1 MYNQLHVHDYQ
12 MKNKSTHMFATINN
26 VTKTKQNQNKTLQ
39 MSNFLAFQDTLN
51 VLQFETNKT

>member
-12 MKNKSTHMFATINN
+12 MKKKSTHMLATINN
-26 VTKTKQNQNKTLQ
+26 ATKTKQNQNKMLQ
-39 MSNFLAFQDTLN
+39 MSNFIAFQDTLN

>member
-1 MYNQLHVHDYQ
+1 
-12 MKNKSTHMFATINN
+12 MFATINN